1 MSKSLGGVFFYENRI
16 SIITDGGAKGIVHVW
31 IIEALKDY
39 GINIDNIAGTSS
51 WSLVASL
58 YAAGYTPNEILRIVN
73 SNTKKILD
81 YDKTIGFKLFK
92 TIFNHKISIRG
103 FIKGEKFENLLRFYL
118 KKKNIKCIKDIKF
131 PLAIPVVNVKN
142 GQIVYYTNSNINDL
156 KNVCG
161 TLSYYGKY
169 YDDVPLC
176 NNNGDLAEIVRA
188 SCSFPGVFVPKI
200 IGNNEYIDGG
210 VRVNTPVK
218 ILKEMGADKVI
229 AVSFN
234 CNSNPN
240 SQITN
245 IIDISEQAMNI
256 LSHSLSNVEQNLA
269 DVNIRACMEDISL
282 LDFSK
287 ATVAAKRGYN
297 IVASNITFIK
307 KKLGI

>member
-1 MSKSLGGVFFYENRI
+1 MYFFENRVGFI
-16 SIITDGGAKGIVHVW
+16 AGGGAKGMAHIGV
-31 IIEALKDY
+31 IEALKDY
-39 GINIDNIAGTSS
+39 GINIDYIAGTSS
-51 WSLVASL
+51 GSLVATL

-73 SNTKKILD
+73 SNCKKILD
-81 YDKTIGFKLFK
+81 YDKTIGFKLVK
-92 TIFNHKISIRG
+92 TIFNRKISIRG
-103 FIKGEKFENLLRFYL
+103 FIKGEKFENLLKFYL
-118 KKKNIKCIKDIKF
+118 KKKNITNITDVTF

-142 GQIVYYTNSNINDL
+142 GQIVYYTNSNINNL
-156 KNVCG
+156 KNICG

-176 NNNGDLAEIVRA
+176 NAEGNLAEIVRA
-188 SCSFPGVFVPKI
+188 SCSFPGVFVPKT

-234 CNSNPN
+234 CNNNQS

-256 LSHSLSNVEQNLA
+256 LSHSLSNIEQNVA
-269 DVNIRACMEDISL
+269 DVNIRTCMQDITL

-287 ATVAAKRGYN
+287 ATNAAKRGYN
-297 IVASNITFIK
+297 VVASNIEFIK
-307 KKLGI
+307 KRLGI

>member
-1 MSKSLGGVFFYENRI
+1 MAHIGV
-16 SIITDGGAKGIVHVW
+16 
-31 IIEALKDY
+31 IEALKDN
-39 GINIDNIAGTSS
+39 GINIDYIAGTSS
-51 WSLVASL
+51 GSLVASL
-58 YAAGYTPNEILRIVN
+58 YAAGYTPNEILKIINTN
-73 SNTKKILD
+73 SKKILD

-103 FIKGEKFENLLRFYL
+103 FIKGQKFESLLRYYL
-118 KKKNIKCIKDIKF
+118 KKKNITDLSDVNL
-131 PLAIPVVNVKN
+131 PLAIPVVNLKN
-142 GQIVYYTNSNINDL
+142 GQIVYYTNSTIDNL
-156 KNVCG
+156 KNICG

-200 IGNNEYIDGG
+200 IGHNEYIDGG

-234 CNSNPN
+234 CNNMPN
-240 SQITN
+240 NKITS

-256 LSHSLSNVEQNLA
+256 LSHSLSNVEQTIA
-269 DVNIRACMEDISL
+269 DVNIRACLPDVSL

-287 ATVAAKRGYN
+287 ATSVAHRGYN
-297 IVASNITFIK
+297 IVVNNIEFIK
-307 KKLGI
+307 KKLEI